1 MNDWNDAERRVEKA
15 QELFE
20 QHKWQEALD
29 ELRAATS
36 INPYNGSWFFN
47 IGLTLDELGRY
58 DEAID
63 AYEQAIAIEPNDIQ
77 CLQHLGMDLHQV
89 GRFEEALRSFERI
102 EEIEPTYEPS
112 YCSRI
117 ITYSELGD
125 HDRAEEMFYLA
136 RLYRD
141 HCPQCYYHMG
151 ASLSARGM
159 FDKAI
164 YCWTR
169 TLDLDGAHP
178 HVHLRIAEA
187 LWNKGELEQARQH
200 YLCGLRQDPGA
211 TSTLLDLSELLCE
224 MQRWD
229 EAGEKIT
236 RAIEMSPDDPAAHYC
251 RGRWLA
257 RRERFDDADAAL
269 RRSLELD
276 PTYPGAHLE
285 LGRIDLRR
293 GRLGDARQHLRAELL
308 LRPQDPGALMELANL
323 LIDVDDTRAA
333 AACLK
338 RLVQIDPGNVAG
350 WQNLAVA
357 QFMRQRYEDGIHS
370 SREALRLDAK
380 NRMVLHNLALAL
392 GRAGRYDEALVEA
405 RKGLTVDRTDASL
418 QGLELRLRAMRV
430 RAKLASAVRRIFR

>member
-1 MNDWNDAERRVEKA
+1 MEINDWNDAERRVEKA

-117 ITYSELGD
+117 ITYTELGD
-125 HDRAEEMFYLA
+125 HDRAEEMSYLA

-141 HCPQCYYHMG
+141 HGPQCYYHMG

-169 TLDLDGAHP
+169 TVALDGARP
-178 HVHLRIAEA
+178 HVQLRIAEA
-187 LWNKGELEQARQH
+187 LLNRVELEQAPQH
-200 YLCGLRQDPGA
+200 SLCGLRQDPGA
-211 TSTLLDLSELLCE
+211 TSTLLALSELLCE
-224 MQRWD
+224 
-229 EAGEKIT
+229 I
-236 RAIEMSPDDPAAHYC
+236 
-251 RGRWLA
+251 
-257 RRERFDDADAAL
+257 
-269 RRSLELD
+269 
-276 PTYPGAHLE
+276 
-285 LGRIDLRR
+285 
-293 GRLGDARQHLRAELL
+293 
-308 LRPQDPGALMELANL
+308 
-323 LIDVDDTRAA
+323 
-333 AACLK
+333 
-338 RLVQIDPGNVAG
+338 
-350 WQNLAVA
+350 
-357 QFMRQRYEDGIHS
+357 
-370 SREALRLDAK
+370 
-380 NRMVLHNLALAL
+380 
-392 GRAGRYDEALVEA
+392 
-405 RKGLTVDRTDASL
+405 
-418 QGLELRLRAMRV
+418 
-430 RAKLASAVRRIFR
+430 